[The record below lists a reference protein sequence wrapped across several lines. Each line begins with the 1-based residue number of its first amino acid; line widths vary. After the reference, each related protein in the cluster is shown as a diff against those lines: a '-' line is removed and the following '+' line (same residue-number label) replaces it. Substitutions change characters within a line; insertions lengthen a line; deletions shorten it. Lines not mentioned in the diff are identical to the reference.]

1 MTRFVLGELR
11 RYTIIALGVICVL
24 LGIIIAPLPL
34 PLGIPLMLVGI
45 SLLII
50 EVPFMRRQF
59 LALRK
64 RNKRL
69 DKFID
74 SIEHRLPESLRK
86 ALRNDDPDKPQN
98 PA

>member
-1 MTRFVLGELR
+1 VTRFVLGELR
-11 RYTIIALGVICVL
+11 RYAIIVLAVICIL
-24 LGIIIAPLPL
+24 AGIVIAPLPL
-34 PLGIPLMLVGI
+34 PLGIPLILVGI

-64 RNKRL
+64 RYNRL

-74 SIEHRLPESLRK
+74 SIEHRLPERLRK
-86 ALRNDDPDKPQN
+86 ALSKDDHDQPHN